1 MATFV
6 IEHPLITHKLSIM
19 RNKETKCKDFAENL
33 KEIAVLAAYEVTKD
47 LPTKIVEVETPLML
61 TTTKMLAKD
70 VILVPILRAGFGFLD
85 GMKSVIPNA
94 KVGHIVMKRDEET
107 LEAKEYYANFPSTIN
122 EDMIIV
128 LDPMLATGSS
138 LAKAL
143 DSIKQKGA
151 KHIKFLC
158 LVAAPEGI
166 KLIEQLHPD
175 VDLYICAVDEKL
187 NEQGYIL
194 PGLGDAGDRIFGTE

>member
-1 MATFV
+1 MST
-6 IEHPLITHKLSIM
+6 IIINHPLITHKLAIM

-33 KEIAVLAAYEVTKD
+33 KEIAALAAYEVTKD
-47 LPTKIVEVETPLML
+47 LPTKSVELETPLES
-61 TTTKMLAKD
+61 TTTKMIAKD
-70 VILVPILRAGFGFLD
+70 VILVPILRAGLGFLD

-94 KVGHIVMKRDEET
+94 KVGHIVMKRDENT
-107 LEAKEYYANFPSTIN
+107 LEAKEYYTNFPSTID
-122 EDMIIV
+122 EDVIIV
-128 LDPMLATGSS
+128 LDPMLATGAS
-138 LAKAL
+138 LSKAL

-151 KHIKFLC
+151 KHIKYLC

-166 KLIEQLHPD
+166 KLIEQFHPD